1 MATDVSIKLG
11 VTGESDLTSAL
22 KGVESRIKNLN
33 SEMKA
38 AVSSMSGLES
48 AEQQAAK
55 KSDILTRSIDAT
67 KDKIGIL
74 SQQYD
79 KAKAKLDELG
89 AELESARQQFGEN
102 SAEALKAEAA
112 YNRQAVT
119 VNNLGTKINNATADM
134 NKMETELQDLANKAD
149 TAGDDMDRLGDDA
162 DHAGDDLDR
171 MGDQADHARRDL
183 DNLGDNADDA
193 RRDLDNLGDEADRA
207 GDSLLEAFSAGA
219 VAGAVQS
226 LMGSISGLVDEM
238 GEYQK
243 IMASLEVSSQKAGY
257 TAGETSDSYRRLYQV
272 LADDQTAAT
281 TTANLQALGLAQ
293 EDLTTLV
300 DACIGA
306 WATYGDSI
314 PIDGLAESINETI
327 NASSVTGTFA
337 DVLNWAGGVL
347 EDDFNEQ
354 LEKCKTKS
362 ERVKLVLNE
371 LTRQGLPKA
380 AQQWR
385 DNSKALVQTND
396 ATANMTAA
404 LSRVAE
410 TLAPATASLKNFA
423 ADAINAFMDLMDNGE
438 KLVPV
443 IAGVATAIGTLA
455 AISAGAKIMELV
467 TAFTAM
473 LNPVTLVIAAGAGLA
488 AVIAAVSAASGNYVT
503 ELDLLSERVDATTQA
518 INEQADSY
526 ASLRDSAAESVA
538 GMQTE
543 MGVVSQYVA
552 ELQTI
557 TDANGRVKEGYESR
571 AAYLADYINSKVPG
585 AVSASGSEAD
595 AIYKV
600 SSALDELIFKR
611 KQEAVINAVQ
621 PMYEEALTKQLS
633 ATNNLIEAKGQL
645 ATAENAVNNIQ
656 AKLSDTAGLTA
667 GEYSKLSEQLR
678 IAKDN
683 LAQSQENYNTASA
696 TMDNYTNAIDSMN
709 LAMSASPENA
719 GALEQAITNLNT
731 SITKATGENT
741 EALAQAVADMQAQ
754 YQAMVI
760 AAASSWDS
768 MSATEQQFWAQSLA
782 QQQTALQEQVNQA
795 REGGVQIPTAVGE
808 GMNLGAFQLTGT
820 AQELYLQAL
829 KELNPGADV
838 TALGAAYD
846 TLLAAGIISNTGTVN
861 AAGGSAANAAAQG
874 VSNPATDATA
884 KAQGAEVSSNFAS
897 GISGGAGQVNS
908 ATSGVV
914 TGAKNTASSG
924 VQGAGFQGLGGQVDQ
939 NFASGISGSSA
950 QVFSSVSS
958 MIQGTR
964 SSADSAVAGAGFQ
977 QPGSMSALNIDS
989 GFKSSM
995 AGIYTTVQSMIFNA
1009 KRSAD
1014 WTVASA
1020 GFPAVGYQMV
1030 AGMAQG
1036 VQAKSGVLSSA
1047 ITSVVHSAVNAA
1059 KAAAGI
1065 HSPSRV
1071 MRDEVGVQLAKG
1083 TALGIRDGESYVIA
1097 AQRQQNARIVK
1108 EAGAGA
1114 DKVQKTWDDA
1124 SIKVLDKN
1132 GQVMDKELDQYTK
1145 LLNKLKSETNK
1156 SVNSMLNKQLSAVNE
1171 FRIEYEAVLAGIAK
1185 QQEEM
1190 AGKLADYGE
1199 LFKTSTDKKG
1209 NTIFELSDL
1218 NAQIKALDRYG
1229 AALDKLR
1236 KKGVPA
1242 GLLDEILSF
1251 DVDKGTGYV
1260 EKLLSMNDKAYSDYI
1275 KAWEK
1280 KQKQAGEVAQKF
1292 YKDQADEALKTSEKA
1307 LKDELNQRKS
1317 ASKQVIDITGEL
1329 NKRLIAK
1336 EEDLKRKLNAV
1347 GINEA
1352 TKEILTE
1359 QLNVVT
1365 KFRTEY
1371 EAAIEEIEKAQTTM
1385 ADKLKDYGDL
1395 FTVVK
1400 KDTSEYLEVND
1411 LKKQIQAIEDYGD
1424 ALEKLKTRGVSES
1437 LLDKIVTMDV
1447 DKATDYTKKLLAM
1460 TDDRYNEYM
1469 ELWEEKQKQ
1478 AQAVAQKFYAEEL
1491 QVLGYEFIDK
1501 IPEEMDVMKAE
1512 MRDLGVDSIQGLI
1525 NGMESRSGALY
1536 DTAQRIVSRAIAA
1549 MRLAADIHSPSKKTR
1564 NLVGK
1569 PLAQGIGAGFMA
1581 EMERINRQI
1590 AETVLSPFETLSRG
1604 DLMDAAAGVVNGNA
1618 GLAMAGAGGVQTVVI
1633 PVNLNGKQIAEVV
1646 YDPLKQVGR
1655 QRGQY

>member
-102 SAEALKAEAA
+102 SAEALRAEAA
-112 YNRQAVT
+112 YNKQAVT

-162 DHAGDDLDR
+162 DRAGDDLDHL
-171 MGDQADHARRDL
+171 GDDADHARRDL
-183 DNLGDNADDA
+183 DNLGDKADDA
-193 RRDLDNLGDEADRA
+193 KHDLDNLGDEADRA

-219 VAGAVQS
+219 VSGAVQS
-226 LMGSISGLVDEM
+226 LIGSISGLVDEM

-257 TAGETSDSYRRLYQV
+257 TTEETSDSYRRLYQV

-327 NASSVTGTFA
+327 NASAVTGTFA

-354 LEKCKTKS
+354 LAACKTKS

-385 DNSKALVQTND
+385 DNSKALVQSND

-410 TLAPATASLKNFA
+410 TIAPVTSSLKNFA
-423 ADAINAFMDLMDNGE
+423 ADAINAFMDLADNGE
-438 KLVPV
+438 KLIPV
-443 IAGVATAIGTLA
+443 IAGVAAAIGTLA

-473 LNPVTLVIAAGAGLA
+473 LNPITLVIAAGAGLA
-488 AVIAAVSAASGNYVT
+488 AVIAAVSAASGDYIT
-503 ELDLLSERVDATTQA
+503 DLDQLSARVDETTQA

-526 ASLRDSAAESVA
+526 AALRDSASQNVA

-543 MGVVSQYVA
+543 MGLVSQYVA
-552 ELQTI
+552 ELQSI
-557 TDANGRVKEGYESR
+557 TDANGKVKAGYESR

-585 AVSASGSEAD
+585 AVSASGSEAN

-600 SSALDELIFKR
+600 SGALDELIFKR

-656 AKLSDTAGLTA
+656 AKMADTAGYTS
-667 GEYSKLSEQLR
+667 GEYSKLAEQLR

-683 LAQSQENYNTASA
+683 LAQSQENYNKASA

-709 LAMSASPENA
+709 LAMNATPENA

-731 SITKATGENT
+731 SITKATGENAG
-741 EALAQAVADMQAQ
+741 ALEQAVADMQAQ

-760 AAASSWDS
+760 TAASSWDS

-795 REGGVQIPTAVGE
+795 REGGVQIPSAVGE

-838 TALGAAYD
+838 TALGTAYD
-846 TLLAAGIISNTGTVN
+846 TLFAAGIISNTGAVN
-861 AAGGSAANAAAQG
+861 TAAVSAANAAAQG
-874 VSNPATDATA
+874 VSNPATDSTA
-884 KAQGAEVSSNFAS
+884 KSQGAEVSSNFAS
-897 GISGGAGQVNS
+897 GVSSGSGQVNKAAS
-908 ATSGVV
+908 DVV
-914 TGAKNTASSG
+914 TGAKTTTSTG
-924 VQGAGFQGLGGQVDQ
+924 VQGANFQGIGAQVGQG
-939 NFASGISGSSA
+939 FASGVSSSSGTVA
-950 QVFSSVSS
+950 NSVSS
-958 MIQGTR
+958 LVQQSKST
-964 SSADSAVAGAGFQ
+964 ADSAVASAGFQ
-977 QPGSMSALNIDS
+977 QPGSTSALNIDS

-995 AGIYTTVQSMIFNA
+995 SGLYSTVQTMIFNA

-1014 WTVASA
+1014 ATVSSVGFAS
-1020 GFPAVGYQMV
+1020 VGYQMV
-1030 AGMAQG
+1030 NGMAQG

-1047 ITSVVHSAVNAA
+1047 ITSVVRAAVNAA
-1059 KAAAGI
+1059 KAAADI

-1071 MRDEVGVQLAKG
+1071 MRNEVGVMLSRG
-1083 TALGIRDGESYVIA
+1083 TALGIRDGESYVIRAEKSQVEKVVSVAEGA
-1097 AQRQQNARIVK
+1097 AEEVQETWEEIHQALLDDTAKRLNVDVKTYKKAYNQVVDLTSELNNRLVAKEEELTKRLEDTGLDDATK
-1108 EAGAGA
+1108 EA
-1114 DKVQKTWDDA
+1114 
-1124 SIKVLDKN
+1124 
-1132 GQVMDKELDQYTK
+1132 
-1145 LLNKLKSETNK
+1145 LNA
-1156 SVNSMLNKQLSAVNE
+1156 QLSAV
-1171 FRIEYEAVLAGIAK
+1171 
-1185 QQEEM
+1185 
-1190 AGKLADYGE
+1190 
-1199 LFKTSTDKKG
+1199 
-1209 NTIFELSDL
+1209 
-1218 NAQIKALDRYG
+1218 
-1229 AALDKLR
+1229 
-1236 KKGVPA
+1236 
-1242 GLLDEILSF
+1242 
-1251 DVDKGTGYV
+1251 
-1260 EKLLSMNDKAYSDYI
+1260 
-1275 KAWEK
+1275 
-1280 KQKQAGEVAQKF
+1280 
-1292 YKDQADEALKTSEKA
+1292 
-1307 LKDELNQRKS
+1307 
-1317 ASKQVIDITGEL
+1317 
-1329 NKRLIAK
+1329 K
-1336 EEDLKRKLNAV
+1336 E
-1347 GINEA
+1347 
-1352 TKEILTE
+1352 
-1359 QLNVVT
+1359 
-1365 KFRTEY
+1365 FRTEY
-1371 EAAIEEIEKAQTTM
+1371 EAALSEIEKAQESM
-1385 ADKLKDYGDL
+1385 ADKLRSYGELFQSVQDETGSFLELSDL
-1395 FTVVK
+1395 QEQI
-1400 KDTSEYLEVND
+1400 DGIERYGEALDS
-1411 LKKQIQAIEDYGD
+1411 LKN
-1424 ALEKLKTRGVSES
+1424 RGVSNS
-1437 LLDKIVTMDV
+1437 LLDEIIGMDV
-1447 DKATDYTKKLLAM
+1447 DKATAYTEKLLSM
-1460 TDDRYNEYM
+1460 TDDEYDNYM
-1469 ELWEEKQKQ
+1469 ALWEKKQAE
-1478 AQAVAQKFYAEEL
+1478 AQAVAQKFYADEL
-1491 QVLGYEFIDK
+1491 QLLGYEFVDK
-1501 IPEEMDVMKAE
+1501 LPGELDGMKQE
-1512 MRDLGVDSIQGLI
+1512 MRDLGIQSIQGLI
-1525 NGMESRSGALY
+1525 DGMNNRSGALY
-1536 DTAQRIVSRAIAA
+1536 ATAQRIVSSAIAA
-1549 MRLAADIHSPSKKTR
+1549 MRAAADIHSPSRVTR
-1564 NLVGK
+1564 NMVGK

-1581 EMERINRQI
+1581 EMGRINRQI
-1590 AETVLSPFETLSRG
+1590 ADTVLAPFESLSRG

-1618 GLAMAGAGGVQTVVI
+1618 GLAMAGAGGIQTVVI

>member
-79 KAKAKLDELG
+79 KAKVKLDELG

-102 SAEALKAEAA
+102 SAEALRAEAA

-134 NKMETELQDLANKAD
+134 NKMESELQDLANKAD

-162 DHAGDDLDR
+162 DRAGDDLDR

-193 RRDLDNLGDEADRA
+193 RRGLDNLGDEADQA

-300 DACIGA
+300 DGCIGA

-314 PIDGLAESINETI
+314 PIDGLAESITETI

-337 DVLNWAGGVL
+337 DVLNWAGGVM
-347 EDDFNEQ
+347 EDDFNAQ

-362 ERVKLVLNE
+362 ERVNLVLKE

-385 DNSKALVQTND
+385 DNSKALVQSND

-410 TLAPATASLKNFA
+410 TLAPATAAIKNFA
-423 ADAINAFMDLMDNGE
+423 ADAINSLMDLTDNGE
-438 KLVPV
+438 KLIPV

-455 AISAGAKIMELV
+455 AISAGAKIVELM
-467 TAFTAM
+467 TAL
-473 LNPVTLVIAAGAGLA
+473 LNPITLIIAAGAGLA
-488 AVIAAVSAASGNYVT
+488 AVIAAVSAASGNCVT
-503 ELDLLSERVDATTQA
+503 GLDLLTERVDATTQA

-585 AVSASGSEAD
+585 AVSASGSEAN

-656 AKLSDTAGLTA
+656 TQLSDSAGLTA
-667 GEYSKLSEQLR
+667 NEYSKLSDQLR

-741 EALAQAVADMQAQ
+741 EALTQAVADTQAQ
-754 YQAMVI
+754 YQAMVLT
-760 AAASSWDS
+760 AASSWDS

-874 VSNPATDATA
+874 VSNPSTDATA
-884 KAQGAEVSSNFAS
+884 RAQGAEVSSNFAS
-897 GISGGAGQVNS
+897 GISGGTGQVNN

-924 VQGAGFQGLGGQVDQ
+924 VQSAGFQGLGGQVDQ
-939 NFASGISGSSA
+939 NFASGISSSSA
-950 QVFSSVSS
+950 QVFGSVSS

-964 SSADSAVAGAGFQ
+964 SHADSAVAGAGFQ
-977 QPGSMSALNIDS
+977 QPGSTSALNIDS

-1014 WTVASA
+1014 WTVASV
-1020 GFPAVGYQMV
+1020 GFPSVGGQMV

-1036 VQAKSGVLSSA
+1036 VLAKSGTLSSA
-1047 ITSVVHSAVNAA
+1047 ISSVVHSAVNAA
-1059 KAAAGI
+1059 KAAAAI

-1083 TALGIRDGESYVIA
+1083 MALGIRDGESYVIRAEKSQA
-1097 AQRQQNARIVK
+1097 AKVVAVAAGAADEVEDTWKETNQRLLDDTAKRLNVSVDTYKKSYNQVVDLTSELNNRLVAKEEELTKRLEDTGLDEATK
-1108 EAGAGA
+1108 EA
-1114 DKVQKTWDDA
+1114 
-1124 SIKVLDKN
+1124 
-1132 GQVMDKELDQYTK
+1132 
-1145 LLNKLKSETNK
+1145 LNS
-1156 SVNSMLNKQLSAVNE
+1156 QLSAV
-1171 FRIEYEAVLAGIAK
+1171 
-1185 QQEEM
+1185 
-1190 AGKLADYGE
+1190 
-1199 LFKTSTDKKG
+1199 
-1209 NTIFELSDL
+1209 
-1218 NAQIKALDRYG
+1218 
-1229 AALDKLR
+1229 
-1236 KKGVPA
+1236 
-1242 GLLDEILSF
+1242 
-1251 DVDKGTGYV
+1251 
-1260 EKLLSMNDKAYSDYI
+1260 
-1275 KAWEK
+1275 
-1280 KQKQAGEVAQKF
+1280 
-1292 YKDQADEALKTSEKA
+1292 
-1307 LKDELNQRKS
+1307 
-1317 ASKQVIDITGEL
+1317 
-1329 NKRLIAK
+1329 K
-1336 EEDLKRKLNAV
+1336 E
-1347 GINEA
+1347 
-1352 TKEILTE
+1352 
-1359 QLNVVT
+1359 
-1365 KFRTEY
+1365 FRTEY
-1371 EAAIEEIEKAQTTM
+1371 EAALSEIEKAQESM
-1385 ADKLKDYGDL
+1385 ADKLRDYGELFQSVKDETGEFLELSDL
-1395 FTVVK
+1395 Q
-1400 KDTSEYLEVND
+1400 E
-1411 LKKQIQAIEDYGD
+1411 QIDGIQRYGD
-1424 ALEKLKTRGVSES
+1424 ALDSLKNRGVSDS
-1437 LLDKIVTMDV
+1437 LLDEIIGMDV
-1447 DKATDYTKKLLAM
+1447 DKATAYTEKLLSM
-1460 TDDRYNEYM
+1460 TDEEYSDYIA
-1469 ELWEEKQKQ
+1469 LWEKKQAE
-1478 AQAVAQKFYAEEL
+1478 AQAVAQKFYADEL
-1491 QVLGYEFIDK
+1491 QLLGYEFVDK
-1501 IPEEMDVMKAE
+1501 LPGELDGMKQE
-1512 MRDLGVDSIQGLI
+1512 MRDLGIQSIQGLI
-1525 NGMESRSGALY
+1525 DGMNNRSGALY
-1536 DTAQRIVSRAIAA
+1536 ATAQRIVSSAIAA
-1549 MRLAADIHSPSKKTR
+1549 MRAAADIHSPSRVTR
-1564 NLVGK
+1564 NMVGK

-1590 AETVLSPFETLSRG
+1590 ADTVLSPFETLSRG

>member
-102 SAEALKAEAA
+102 SAEALRAEAA
-112 YNRQAVT
+112 YNKQAVT

-162 DHAGDDLDR
+162 DRAGDDLDHL
-171 MGDQADHARRDL
+171 GDDADHARRDL
-183 DNLGDNADDA
+183 DNLGDKADDA
-193 RRDLDNLGDEADRA
+193 KHDLDNLGDEADRA

-219 VAGAVQS
+219 VSGAVQS
-226 LMGSISGLVDEM
+226 LIGSISGLVDEM

-257 TAGETSDSYRRLYQV
+257 TTEETSDSYRRLYQV

-327 NASSVTGTFA
+327 NASAVTGTFA

-354 LEKCKTKS
+354 LAACKTKS

-385 DNSKALVQTND
+385 DNSKALVQSND

-410 TLAPATASLKNFA
+410 TIAPVTSSLKNFA
-423 ADAINAFMDLMDNGE
+423 ADAINAFMDLADNGE
-438 KLVPV
+438 KLIPV
-443 IAGVATAIGTLA
+443 IAGVAAAIGTLA

-473 LNPVTLVIAAGAGLA
+473 LNPITLVIAAGAGLA
-488 AVIAAVSAASGNYVT
+488 AVIAAVSAASGDYIT
-503 ELDLLSERVDATTQA
+503 DLDQLSARVDETTQA

-526 ASLRDSAAESVA
+526 AALRDSASQNVA

-543 MGVVSQYVA
+543 MGLVSQYVA
-552 ELQTI
+552 ELQSI
-557 TDANGRVKEGYESR
+557 TDANGKVKAGYESR

-585 AVSASGSEAD
+585 AVSASGSEAN

-600 SSALDELIFKR
+600 SGALDELIFKR

-656 AKLSDTAGLTA
+656 AKMADTAGYTS
-667 GEYSKLSEQLR
+667 GEYSKLAEQLR

-683 LAQSQENYNTASA
+683 LAQSQENYNKASA

-709 LAMSASPENA
+709 LAMNATPENA

-731 SITKATGENT
+731 SITKATGENAG
-741 EALAQAVADMQAQ
+741 ALEQAVADMQAQ

-760 AAASSWDS
+760 TAASSWDS

-795 REGGVQIPTAVGE
+795 REGGVQIPSAVGE

-838 TALGAAYD
+838 TALGTAYD
-846 TLLAAGIISNTGTVN
+846 TLLAAGIISNTGAVN
-861 AAGGSAANAAAQG
+861 TAAVSAANAAAQG
-874 VSNPATDATA
+874 VSNPATDSTA
-884 KAQGAEVSSNFAS
+884 KSQGAEVSSNFAS
-897 GISGGAGQVNS
+897 GVSSGSGQVNKAAS
-908 ATSGVV
+908 DVV
-914 TGAKNTASSG
+914 TGAKTTTSTG
-924 VQGAGFQGLGGQVDQ
+924 VQGANFQGIGAQVGQG
-939 NFASGISGSSA
+939 FASGVSSSSGTVA
-950 QVFSSVSS
+950 NSVSS
-958 MIQGTR
+958 LVQQSKST
-964 SSADSAVAGAGFQ
+964 ADSAVASAGFQ
-977 QPGSMSALNIDS
+977 QPGSTSALNIDS

-995 AGIYTTVQSMIFNA
+995 SGLYSTVQTMIFNA

-1014 WTVASA
+1014 ATVSSVGFAS
-1020 GFPAVGYQMV
+1020 VGYQMV
-1030 AGMAQG
+1030 NGMAQG

-1047 ITSVVHSAVNAA
+1047 ITSVVRAAVNAA
-1059 KAAAGI
+1059 KAAADI

-1071 MRDEVGVQLAKG
+1071 MRNEVGVMLSRG
-1083 TALGIRDGESYVIA
+1083 TALGIRDGESYVIRAEKSQVEKVVSVAEGA
-1097 AQRQQNARIVK
+1097 AEEVQETWEEIHQALLDDTAKRLNVDVKTYKKAYNQVVDLTSELNNRLVAKEEELTKRLEDTGLDDATK
-1108 EAGAGA
+1108 EA
-1114 DKVQKTWDDA
+1114 
-1124 SIKVLDKN
+1124 
-1132 GQVMDKELDQYTK
+1132 
-1145 LLNKLKSETNK
+1145 LNA
-1156 SVNSMLNKQLSAVNE
+1156 QLSAV
-1171 FRIEYEAVLAGIAK
+1171 
-1185 QQEEM
+1185 
-1190 AGKLADYGE
+1190 
-1199 LFKTSTDKKG
+1199 
-1209 NTIFELSDL
+1209 
-1218 NAQIKALDRYG
+1218 
-1229 AALDKLR
+1229 
-1236 KKGVPA
+1236 
-1242 GLLDEILSF
+1242 
-1251 DVDKGTGYV
+1251 
-1260 EKLLSMNDKAYSDYI
+1260 
-1275 KAWEK
+1275 
-1280 KQKQAGEVAQKF
+1280 
-1292 YKDQADEALKTSEKA
+1292 
-1307 LKDELNQRKS
+1307 
-1317 ASKQVIDITGEL
+1317 
-1329 NKRLIAK
+1329 K
-1336 EEDLKRKLNAV
+1336 E
-1347 GINEA
+1347 
-1352 TKEILTE
+1352 
-1359 QLNVVT
+1359 
-1365 KFRTEY
+1365 FRTEY
-1371 EAAIEEIEKAQTTM
+1371 EAALSEIEKAQESM
-1385 ADKLKDYGDL
+1385 ADKLRSYGELFQSVQDETGSFLELSDL
-1395 FTVVK
+1395 QEQI
-1400 KDTSEYLEVND
+1400 DGIERYGEALDS
-1411 LKKQIQAIEDYGD
+1411 LKN
-1424 ALEKLKTRGVSES
+1424 RGVSNS
-1437 LLDKIVTMDV
+1437 LLDEIIGMDV
-1447 DKATDYTKKLLAM
+1447 DKATAYTEKLLSM
-1460 TDDRYNEYM
+1460 TDDEYDNYM
-1469 ELWEEKQKQ
+1469 ALWEKKQAE
-1478 AQAVAQKFYAEEL
+1478 AQAVAQKFYADEL
-1491 QVLGYEFIDK
+1491 QLLGYEFVDK
-1501 IPEEMDVMKAE
+1501 LPGELDGMKQE
-1512 MRDLGVDSIQGLI
+1512 MRDLGIQSIQGLI
-1525 NGMESRSGALY
+1525 DGMNNRSGALY
-1536 DTAQRIVSRAIAA
+1536 ATAQRIVSSAIAA
-1549 MRLAADIHSPSKKTR
+1549 MRAAADIHSPSRVTR
-1564 NLVGK
+1564 NMVGK

-1581 EMERINRQI
+1581 EMGRINRQI
-1590 AETVLSPFETLSRG
+1590 ADTVLAPFESLSRG

-1618 GLAMAGAGGVQTVVI
+1618 GLAMAGAGGIQTVVI

>member
-102 SAEALKAEAA
+102 SAEALRAEAA
-112 YNRQAVT
+112 YNKQAVT

-149 TAGDDMDRLGDDA
+149 TAGDDMDRMGDDA

-171 MGDQADHARRDL
+171 MGDDADHARRDL
-183 DNLGDNADDA
+183 DNLGDKADDA

-219 VAGAVQS
+219 VSGAVQS

-257 TAGETSDSYRRLYQV
+257 TTEETSDSYRRLYQV

-293 EDLTTLV
+293 EELTTLV

-314 PIDGLAESINETI
+314 QIDGLAESINELI
-327 NASSVTGTFA
+327 NASTVTGTFA

-354 LEKCKTKS
+354 LAACKTKS
-362 ERVKLVLNE
+362 ERVKLVLDE

-385 DNSKALVQTND
+385 DNSKALVQSND

-410 TLAPATASLKNFA
+410 TVAPVTSSLKNFA
-423 ADAINAFMDLMDNGE
+423 ADAINAFMDLADNGE
-438 KLVPV
+438 KLIPV

-473 LNPVTLVIAAGAGLA
+473 LNPITLVVAAGAGLA
-488 AVIAAVSAASGNYVT
+488 AVIAAVSAASGDYIT
-503 ELDLLSERVDATTQA
+503 DLDQLSARVDETTQA

-526 ASLRDSAAESVA
+526 AALRDSASQNVA

-543 MGVVSQYVA
+543 MGLVSQYVA
-552 ELQTI
+552 ELQSI
-557 TDANGRVKEGYESR
+557 TDANGKVKAGYESR

-585 AVSASGSEAD
+585 AVSASGSEAN

-600 SSALDELIFKR
+600 SGALDELIFKR

-656 AKLSDTAGLTA
+656 AKMADTAGYTS
-667 GEYSKLSEQLR
+667 GEYSKLAEQLR

-683 LAQSQENYNTASA
+683 LAQSQENYNKASA
-696 TMDNYTNAIDSMN
+696 TMDEYTNAIDSMN
-709 LAMSASPENA
+709 LAMNATPENA

-731 SITKATGENT
+731 SITKATGENAG
-741 EALAQAVADMQAQ
+741 ALEQAVADMQAQ

-760 AAASSWDS
+760 TAASSWDS

-795 REGGVQIPTAVGE
+795 REGGVQIPSAVGE

-838 TALGAAYD
+838 TALGTAYD
-846 TLLAAGIISNTGTVN
+846 TLLAAGIISNTGAVN
-861 AAGGSAANAAAQG
+861 TAAVSAANAAAQG
-874 VSNPATDATA
+874 VSNPATDSTA
-884 KAQGAEVSSNFAS
+884 KSQGAEVSSNFAS
-897 GISGGAGQVNS
+897 GVSSGSGQVNKAAS
-908 ATSGVV
+908 DVV
-914 TGAKNTASSG
+914 TGAKTTTSTG
-924 VQGAGFQGLGGQVDQ
+924 VQGANFQGIGAQVGQG
-939 NFASGISGSSA
+939 FASGVSSSSGTVA
-950 QVFSSVSS
+950 NSVSS
-958 MIQGTR
+958 LVQQSKST
-964 SSADSAVAGAGFQ
+964 ADSAVASAGFQ
-977 QPGSMSALNIDS
+977 QPGSTSALNIDS

-995 AGIYTTVQSMIFNA
+995 SGLYSTVQTMIFNA

-1014 WTVASA
+1014 ATVSSVGFAS
-1020 GFPAVGYQMV
+1020 VGYQMV
-1030 AGMAQG
+1030 NGMAQG

-1047 ITSVVHSAVNAA
+1047 ITSVVRAAVNAA
-1059 KAAAGI
+1059 KAAADI

-1071 MRDEVGVQLAKG
+1071 MRNEVGVMLSRG
-1083 TALGIRDGESYVIA
+1083 TALGIQDGESYVIRAEKSQVEKVVSVAEGA
-1097 AQRQQNARIVK
+1097 AEEVQETWEEIHQAILDDTAKRLNVDVKTYKKAYNQVVDLTTELNNRLVAKEEELTKRLEDTGLDDATK
-1108 EAGAGA
+1108 EA
-1114 DKVQKTWDDA
+1114 
-1124 SIKVLDKN
+1124 
-1132 GQVMDKELDQYTK
+1132 
-1145 LLNKLKSETNK
+1145 LNA
-1156 SVNSMLNKQLSAVNE
+1156 QLSAV
-1171 FRIEYEAVLAGIAK
+1171 
-1185 QQEEM
+1185 
-1190 AGKLADYGE
+1190 
-1199 LFKTSTDKKG
+1199 
-1209 NTIFELSDL
+1209 
-1218 NAQIKALDRYG
+1218 
-1229 AALDKLR
+1229 
-1236 KKGVPA
+1236 
-1242 GLLDEILSF
+1242 
-1251 DVDKGTGYV
+1251 
-1260 EKLLSMNDKAYSDYI
+1260 
-1275 KAWEK
+1275 
-1280 KQKQAGEVAQKF
+1280 
-1292 YKDQADEALKTSEKA
+1292 
-1307 LKDELNQRKS
+1307 
-1317 ASKQVIDITGEL
+1317 
-1329 NKRLIAK
+1329 K
-1336 EEDLKRKLNAV
+1336 E
-1347 GINEA
+1347 
-1352 TKEILTE
+1352 
-1359 QLNVVT
+1359 
-1365 KFRTEY
+1365 FRTEY
-1371 EAAIEEIEKAQTTM
+1371 EAALSEIEKAQESM
-1385 ADKLKDYGDL
+1385 ADKLRNYGELFQSVQDETGSFLELSDL
-1395 FTVVK
+1395 QEQI
-1400 KDTSEYLEVND
+1400 DGIERYGEALDS
-1411 LKKQIQAIEDYGD
+1411 LKN
-1424 ALEKLKTRGVSES
+1424 RGVSDS
-1437 LLDKIVTMDV
+1437 LLDEIIGMDV
-1447 DKATDYTKKLLAM
+1447 DKATAYTEKLLSM
-1460 TDDRYNEYM
+1460 TDDEYNNYM
-1469 ELWEEKQKQ
+1469 ALWEKKQAE
-1478 AQAVAQKFYAEEL
+1478 AQAVAQKFYADEL
-1491 QVLGYEFIDK
+1491 QLLGYEFVDK
-1501 IPEEMDVMKAE
+1501 LPGELDGMKQE
-1512 MRDLGVDSIQGLI
+1512 MRDLGIQSIQGLI
-1525 NGMESRSGALY
+1525 DGMNNRTGALY
-1536 DTAQRIVSRAIAA
+1536 ATAQRIVSSAIAA
-1549 MRLAADIHSPSKKTR
+1549 MRAAADIHSPSRVTR
-1564 NLVGK
+1564 NMVGK
-1569 PLAQGIGAGFMA
+1569 PLAQGIGAGFMT
-1581 EMERINRQI
+1581 EMGRINRQI
-1590 AETVLSPFETLSRG
+1590 ADTVLAPFESLSRG

>member
-38 AVSSMSGLES
+38 AVSSMSGLEN

-89 AELESARQQFGEN
+89 AELENARQQFGEN
-102 SAEALKAEAA
+102 SAEALRAEAA

-134 NKMETELQDLANKAD
+134 NKMESELQDLANKAD

-162 DHAGDDLDR
+162 DRAGD
-171 MGDQADHARRDL
+171 DL

-193 RRDLDNLGDEADRA
+193 RRGLDNLGDEADRA

-219 VAGAVQS
+219 VSGAVQS
-226 LMGSISGLVDEM
+226 LMGSISGLVEEM

-257 TAGETSDSYRRLYQV
+257 TASETSDSYRRLYQV

-293 EDLTTLV
+293 DDLTTLV

-327 NASSVTGTFA
+327 NASAVTGTFA

-354 LEKCKTKS
+354 LAACKTKS
-362 ERVKLVLNE
+362 ERVNLVLNE

-473 LNPVTLVIAAGAGLA
+473 LNPVTLIIAAGAGLA
-488 AVIAAVSAASGNYVT
+488 AVIAAVSAASGDYLT
-503 ELDLLSERVDATTQA
+503 EMDKLAIRVDETTQA

-611 KQEAVINAVQ
+611 KQEAVINAVR

-741 EALAQAVADMQAQ
+741 EALTQAVADMQAQ
-754 YQAMVI
+754 YQAMVLT
-760 AAASSWDS
+760 AASSWDS

-808 GMNLGAFQLTGT
+808 GMNLGAFQLTGS

-874 VSNPATDATA
+874 VSNPSTDATA
-884 KAQGAEVSSNFAS
+884 RAQGAEVSSNFAS
-897 GISGGAGQVNS
+897 GISGGTGQVNS

-939 NFASGISGSSA
+939 NFASGISSSSA
-950 QVFSSVSS
+950 QVFGSVSS

-964 SSADSAVAGAGFQ
+964 SHADSAVAGAGFQ
-977 QPGSMSALNIDS
+977 QPGSTSALNIDS
-989 GFKSSM
+989 GFKASM

-1047 ITSVVHSAVNAA
+1047 ITSVVRSAVSAA

-1083 TALGIRDGESYVIA
+1083 MALGIRDGESYVIRAEKSQVAKIVAVA
-1097 AQRQQNARIVK
+1097 AGAADEVEDTWKETNQRLLDDTAKRLNVSVDTYKKSYNQVVDLTSELNNRLVAKEEELTKRLEDTGLDDATK
-1108 EAGAGA
+1108 EA
-1114 DKVQKTWDDA
+1114 
-1124 SIKVLDKN
+1124 
-1132 GQVMDKELDQYTK
+1132 
-1145 LLNKLKSETNK
+1145 LNS
-1156 SVNSMLNKQLSAVNE
+1156 QLSAV
-1171 FRIEYEAVLAGIAK
+1171 
-1185 QQEEM
+1185 
-1190 AGKLADYGE
+1190 
-1199 LFKTSTDKKG
+1199 
-1209 NTIFELSDL
+1209 
-1218 NAQIKALDRYG
+1218 
-1229 AALDKLR
+1229 
-1236 KKGVPA
+1236 
-1242 GLLDEILSF
+1242 
-1251 DVDKGTGYV
+1251 
-1260 EKLLSMNDKAYSDYI
+1260 
-1275 KAWEK
+1275 
-1280 KQKQAGEVAQKF
+1280 
-1292 YKDQADEALKTSEKA
+1292 
-1307 LKDELNQRKS
+1307 
-1317 ASKQVIDITGEL
+1317 
-1329 NKRLIAK
+1329 K
-1336 EEDLKRKLNAV
+1336 E
-1347 GINEA
+1347 
-1352 TKEILTE
+1352 
-1359 QLNVVT
+1359 
-1365 KFRTEY
+1365 FRTEY
-1371 EAAIEEIEKAQTTM
+1371 EAALSEIEQAQASM
-1385 ADKLKDYGDL
+1385 ADKLRNYGELFQSVKDETGEFLELSDL
-1395 FTVVK
+1395 Q
-1400 KDTSEYLEVND
+1400 E
-1411 LKKQIQAIEDYGD
+1411 QIDGIERYGD
-1424 ALEKLKTRGVSES
+1424 ALESLKNRGVSDS
-1437 LLDKIVTMDV
+1437 LLDEIIGMDV
-1447 DKATDYTKKLLAM
+1447 DKATAYTEKLLSM
-1460 TDDRYNEYM
+1460 TDEEYSNYIS
-1469 ELWEEKQKQ
+1469 LWEKKQAE
-1478 AQAVAQKFYAEEL
+1478 AQAVAQKFYADEL
-1491 QVLGYEFIDK
+1491 QLLGYEFVDK
-1501 IPEEMDVMKAE
+1501 LPAELDGMKQE
-1512 MRDLGVDSIQGLI
+1512 MRDLGIQSIQGLI
-1525 NGMESRSGALY
+1525 DGMNNRSGALY
-1536 DTAQRIVSRAIAA
+1536 ATAQRIVSSAIAA
-1549 MRLAADIHSPSKKTR
+1549 MRAAADIHSPSRVTR
-1564 NLVGK
+1564 NMVGK

-1590 AETVLSPFETLSRG
+1590 ADTVLSPFESLSRG